1 MNKKF
6 TLTFALL
13 SLLAVGNAHADS
25 KLVAVDSPSATTL
38 ASFSLSDISKLSFA
52 DGKMVVT
59 LSDETTKEV
68 ALNTNLVLKFE
79 DVTTSIIAG
88 VTDNASKLQVVFD
101 GNTISVAGLA
111 KAENAAIY
119 SIGGEKVVNLKSWNG
134 SPVNVGSLTNGVYI
148 LKVNNKSFKFIK
160 K

>member
-52 DGKMVVT
+52 DGKMMVT
-59 LSDETTKEV
+59 LSDKTTREV

-79 DVTTSIIAG
+79 DVTTAIAG
-88 VTDNASKLQVVFD
+88 VTDNASKLQVVYD

-111 KAENAAIY
+111 KAENAGQWKF
-119 SIGGEKVVNLKSWNG
+119 SGDKHKSLQVDTERTFHQRY
-134 SPVNVGSLTNGVYI
+134 PLVML
-148 LKVNNKSFKFIK
+148 
-160 K
+160 

>member
-52 DGKMVVT
+52 DGKMMVT
-59 LSDETTKEV
+59 LSDKTTKEV

-79 DVTTSIIAG
+79 DVTTSIAG
-88 VTDNASKLQVVFD
+88 VTDNASKLQVAFD

-119 SIGGEKVVNLKSWNG
+119 SIGGQKVVDLKSWNG
-134 SPVNVGSLTNGVYI
+134 SPVNVGSLSNGVYI

>member
-52 DGKMVVT
+52 DGKMMVT
-59 LSDETTKEV
+59 LSDKTQRR
-68 ALNTNLVLKFE
+68 LR
-79 DVTTSIIAG
+79 
-88 VTDNASKLQVVFD
+88 
-101 GNTISVAGLA
+101 
-111 KAENAAIY
+111 
-119 SIGGEKVVNLKSWNG
+119 
-134 SPVNVGSLTNGVYI
+134 
-148 LKVNNKSFKFIK
+148 
-160 K
+160 